1 MNRLEEIEVR
11 LSAIETECEQEN
23 ADIDALTE
31 EVRGLKEEKKA
42 IIAEAE
48 KRNRL
53 KENISAGKAGTVI
66 KTFQEDKAME
76 ERTFAVDS
84 EEYRSAFL
92 RNLQGKEL
100 TAEERTAVTASAAIP
115 TQTMNMIV
123 SRLERNPLIAAVDMT
138 HIPGNVTY
146 PVESAV
152 ADASWVAMGTAA
164 TDSADTLASIS
175 LGAYKLIKTVEIGA
189 DVAAMSVPAFE
200 AWLVTRLANKI
211 EKAVDNAII
220 NGTGTN
226 QPTGL
231 LKDGEITKTG
241 TFTKAGMK
249 YKDLC
254 AILAAIPSQYLNGAS
269 MATNRA
275 LFYGEILGM
284 EDTSGRPVVVAD
296 AQSPAKFNV
305 LGFPVI
311 VDDNMAADTV
321 VFGDFKEYKF
331 NFAADP
337 TVTADASVGFRTGS
351 TVYRAMALGDGKL
364 ADKSAMCKYTRATA

>member
-1 MNRLEEIEVR
+1 MNRLEEIEAR

-92 RNLQGKEL
+92 RNLQGKDL

-123 SRLERNPLIAAVDMT
+123 SRLERNPLISAVDMT

-164 TDSADTLASIS
+164 TDSADALASIS

-231 LKDGEITKTG
+231 LKSGEIDNTG

-269 MATNRA
+269 LVTTRA

-284 EDTSGRPVVVAD
+284 EDTSGKPVVVAD

-364 ADKSAMCKYTRATA
+364 ADKAAMCKYTRATA